1 MRGTAGALSTAHI
14 LRARRGEDQLAP
26 AAPYGLA
33 LDIVAY
39 CAISM
44 MSMWGTKR
52 WRMNG
57 RRWTIALVLL
67 GNPLVAVLVQAN
79 GQSDWMQTFTFM
91 GVVALLAIALTE
103 K

>member
-1 MRGTAGALSTAHI
+1 
-14 LRARRGEDQLAP
+14 
-26 AAPYGLA
+26 
-33 LDIVAY
+33 
-39 CAISM
+39 
-44 MSMWGTKR
+44 
-52 WRMNG
+52 MNG